1 MENTRK
7 VYYTLRLFRDKRKN
21 DELQKLSLSNQ
32 DFEYRRLYIEE
43 RELDLHVFGSREI
56 VFNWIFMSLMALT
69 VSSYRFPVLA
79 LILFVFGVIAKIISL
94 QYRKLWYKV
103 ERIYSRVLKI
113 VNSAIYNEYGI
124 SFF

>member
-1 MENTRK
+1 MENTKREYNSLK
-7 VYYTLRLFRDKRKN
+7 LFRGKRKN

-56 VFNWIFMSLMALT
+56 VFNWIFISLITLAIGN
-69 VSSYRFPVLA
+69 YQHPALA
-79 LILFVFGVIAKIISL
+79 LFLFVLGVAAKIVSL
-94 QYRKLWYKV
+94 RYRVLWHKV
-103 ERIYSRVLKI
+103 EKIYSRILKI